1 MIEFD
6 LLPFFISLALMAIVV
21 LWIGVL
27 MRKHVV
33 AMAVIIPLVL
43 GSTFVSYTTIEG
55 LLGYPIRKQLA
66 EESVYLYHIEGAN
79 GDYLFVWVIE
89 PGDFKPRA
97 LTFANTKENRE
108 QAEQAKQGKAE
119 GVPQKLVTLPGNGQ
133 TRNGDFQVYDFN
145 PMQHVSKDS
154 PQTSPPQYAE

>member
-6 LLPFFISLALMAIVV
+6 LLPFFISLILMTIVV

-27 MRKHVV
+27 MRKHAV
-33 AMAVIIPLVL
+33 AMAIIIPIVL

-55 LLGYPIRKQLA
+55 LLGYPIRKQLV
-66 EESVYLYHIEGAN
+66 EESFYLYHIESADGN
-79 GDYLFVWVIE
+79 YLFVWVVE
-89 PGDFKPRA
+89 PGDLKPRA

-108 QAEQAKQGKAE
+108 QAEAAKQGKNA
-119 GVPQKLVTLPGNGQ
+119 GMPQKLVALPGDGQ

-145 PMQHVSKDS
+145 PMQHVTKDA
-154 PQTSPPQYAE
+154 PATSPPQYAE

>member
-27 MRKHVV
+27 MRKHAV
-33 AMAVIIPLVL
+33 AMAIIIPIVL

-55 LLGYPIRKQLA
+55 LLGYPIRKQLV
-66 EESVYLYHIEGAN
+66 EESVYLYHLEST
-79 GDYLFVWVIE
+79 DYLFVWVIE
-89 PGDFKPRA
+89 PGDLKPRA
-97 LTFANTKENRE
+97 LTFANTQENRE
-108 QAEQAKQGKAE
+108 QTQQAKQGKAE
-119 GVPQKLVTLPGNGQ
+119 GQPQKLVALPGDGQ

-145 PMQHVSKDS
+145 PMEHVTKDR
-154 PQTSPPQYAE
+154 P

>member
-27 MRKHVV
+27 MRKHAV
-33 AMAVIIPLVL
+33 AMAIIIPIVL

-55 LLGYPIRKQLA
+55 LLGYPIRKQL
-66 EESVYLYHIEGAN
+66 V
-79 GDYLFVWVIE
+79 E
-89 PGDFKPRA
+89 PGDLKPRA
-97 LTFANTKENRE
+97 LTFANTQENRE
-108 QAEQAKQGKAE
+108 QAQQAKQGKAE
-119 GVPQKLVTLPGNGQ
+119 GQPQKLVALPGDGQ

-145 PMQHVSKDS
+145 PMEHVTKDR